1 MLGNTQIANAKKS
14 NCHNH
19 ARSDRGGGRRNLAGR
34 MTGRSIMK
42 LSDTNFPFN
51 IAEVAFQPSA
61 AFRDAMRQAASRF
74 WRGQDQI
81 LDAMQDYATGW
92 FERRQAGTEA
102 ALATAQHV
110 IDAATPVEAMR
121 EYQKWA
127 FGSFERMIDD
137 GLSCQQHLLSMSAW
151 LSPPLSPSG
160 ERTEPERVTEESE
173 SKRRSPSRAAA

>member
-1 MLGNTQIANAKKS
+1 
-14 NCHNH
+14 
-19 ARSDRGGGRRNLAGR
+19 
-34 MTGRSIMK
+34 MK

-74 WRGQDQI
+74 WRGQDQL

-102 ALATAQHV
+102 ALASAQHV

-127 FGSFERMIDD
+127 FGSLERMIDD

-160 ERTEPERVTEESE
+160 ERTEPERVAEE